1 MARVSRYIFKA
12 LLVIFTVSFCI
23 VLLNSA
29 FDIYND
35 FAYDKAIVKESPYG
49 YMPILKDV
57 NIYTSGSRYIKSGD
71 YVYVEDW
78 LSAHNGRIVFAKVR
92 SKFDWGY
99 INKDMLVETNINVI
113 PVFSTL
119 MLLGITFLFVRN
131 LIKKLILN

>member
-49 YMPILKDV
+49 HTPMLQNV
-57 NIYTSGSRYIKSGD
+57 NNYSSGSRFVKSGD

-78 LSAHNGRIVFAKVR
+78 LSAHNGRIAFATVR
-92 SKFDWGY
+92 SGFDRGY
-99 INKDMLVETNINVI
+99 INREMLVETNINI
-113 PVFSTL
+113 MPVFSTL
-119 MLLGITFLFVRN
+119 ILLIITFVFFRN
-131 LIKKLILN
+131 LIKKIYT